1 MLAYKTA
8 TMLLKL
14 NLGAGEAWQS
24 RSLPIIRSSELRGD
38 SITFYPFL
46 TTYGDQFDERMIR
59 WEEGC

>member
-1 MLAYKTA
+1 
-8 TMLLKL
+8 MLLKL

-46 TTYGDQFDERMIR
+46 TTYGDQFDERMIGWR
-59 WEEGC
+59 EGC